1 MCILRCFSHNHQSM
15 HTSDVFFSM
24 RWQLERAKFTWEE
37 TCELSIWRIIIWTFP
52 STARGSRERGC
63 AGRMPQATA
72 AQLAAIDA
80 VVGLLNLSGEALSS
94 SETALAP
101 YEPPTSWDELSD
113 SSHAP
118 PRKVQR
124 LVLVYIDPEHAPP
137 REGLWR
143 LLPDPPA
150 TPMAPTPGFKPT
162 PATPRPCPASPVAAA
177 CSPGAAPSDEA
188 QDLLAALA
196 APPLPPARNA
206 VLNNTRAKAKAK
218 AKSKGKA
225 GGCLGSK
232 AASAATSAATM
243 ATADKTDG
251 VIAATVAQVDV
262 GVDARVRAC
271 LEEMHGKD
279 AGAKAM
285 RFGRRRDSALAGLH
299 PSLRR

>member
-1 MCILRCFSHNHQSM
+1 
-15 HTSDVFFSM
+15 
-24 RWQLERAKFTWEE
+24 
-37 TCELSIWRIIIWTFP
+37 
-52 STARGSRERGC
+52 
-63 AGRMPQATA
+63 MPQATA

-162 PATPRPCPASPVAAA
+162 PATPRPCPASPVVAA

-225 GGCLGSK
+225 GGGEGSK

-271 LEEMHGKD
+271 LEEMHGKG
-279 AGAKAM
+279 AGAKAIRAGTVFCGASTFPSQM
-285 RFGRRRDSALAGLH
+285 ITSPRHGRPNLPARFNLAPEIICFSLIGGRSHLRSPQTFVGAPRHAH
-299 PSLRR
+299 PFGAVAHVRPAARQTF